1 MSRKKLPKAIENYL
15 SPKEKILASHSISRL
30 SLAYYPQ
37 QYYATDKKIIRFIDR
52 GPIRKPEIDSVL
64 YEDVISVEKVPG
76 RINLE
81 YSVIPGLLSL
91 IVASLGMI
99 LYEKWEIF
107 RGDPILL
114 FGIIVGFVFGIV
126 FTLVG
131 FAEKQRSCYQI
142 TAANQKKWLV
152 HNVTLP
158 TALEFIR
165 VIEDKTSRSLRT
177 TKEKP

>member
-64 YEDVISVEKVPG
+64 YKDVISVEKVPG
-76 RINLE
+76 RILKQ
-81 YSVIPGLLSL
+81 SVIGGLLFL
-91 IVASLGMI
+91 IVASWGMI
-99 LYEKWEIF
+99 FWEKWDIF
-107 RGDPILL
+107 HSGFLLFSCILL
-114 FGIIVGFVFGIV
+114 FVFGIV

-131 FAEKQRSCYQI
+131 FAEKRRSCYQI
-142 TAANQKKWLV
+142 TAAGQKKWLV
-152 HNVTLP
+152 RDVTLP

-165 VIEDKTSRSLRT
+165 VIEEKTSRR
-177 TKEKP
+177 